1 MRKGLRTVALW
12 ATAMALFSLVGFGLT
27 VAELEDIASN
37 ELITE
42 INNAAGLALVNDY
55 AASMTVEQLEDL
67 AANGRTVG
75 LRLAGSEALKKVTGS
90 VSALAALDVDELLAL
105 GQAGDADAG
114 FVHAL
119 RAFSGFDEEGLEAF
133 ASDTANSDALQR
145 GAGEF
150 LGALWTPGGMR
161 EKSEAELL
169 DIVANGA
176 TAGLRYA
183 AGVALKIF
191 WISTTPLE
199 IEAVEVLILGNLN
212 TDLAE
217 AYQGYLA
224 YLYAL

>member
-1 MRKGLRTVALW
+1 
-12 ATAMALFSLVGFGLT
+12 MALFSLVGVGLT
-27 VAELEDIASN
+27 VEDIEYIATN

-42 INNAAGLALVNDY
+42 INNAAGLALVNEY
-55 AASMTVEQLEDL
+55 AASKTVEQLEDL

-90 VSALAALDVDELLAL
+90 VSALASLTVDELLAL
-105 GQAGDADAG
+105 GQEGDADAG

-133 ASDTANSDALQR
+133 ASDDANSEALQR

-161 EKSEAELL
+161 EKSVAELL
-169 DIVANGA
+169 DIVDNGA
-176 TAGLRYA
+176 TAGIRYA
-183 AGVALKIF
+183 AGVALKIY
-191 WISTTPLE
+191 WIATKPLG
-199 IEAVEVLILGNLN
+199 IVEVEVEILNTLN

-224 YLYAL
+224 YLYESEL

>member
-1 MRKGLRTVALW
+1 
-12 ATAMALFSLVGFGLT
+12 MALFSLVGVGLT
-27 VAELEDIASN
+27 VAELEDIANN

-42 INNAAGLALVNDY
+42 INNAAGLALVNEY

-75 LRLAGSEALKKVTGS
+75 LRLAGREALKKVTGS
-90 VSALAALDVDELLAL
+90 VSALASLTVDELLAL
-105 GQAGDADAG
+105 GQDGDADAG
-114 FVHAL
+114 FVYAL

-161 EKSEAELL
+161 EKSVAELL
-169 DIVANGA
+169 DIVENGA
-176 TAGLRYA
+176 TAGIRYA
-183 AGVALKIF
+183 AGVALKIY
-191 WISTTPLE
+191 WIATMPLDRFEVEAE
-199 IEAVEVLILGNLN
+199 ILNTLN